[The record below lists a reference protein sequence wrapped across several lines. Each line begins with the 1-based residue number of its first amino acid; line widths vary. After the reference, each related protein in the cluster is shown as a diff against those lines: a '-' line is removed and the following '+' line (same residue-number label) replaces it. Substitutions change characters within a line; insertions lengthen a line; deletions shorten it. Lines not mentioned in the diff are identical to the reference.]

1 MSTTAK
7 VIVGIV
13 IAVAVLA
20 LLYLML
26 WSPQLGPTTPTG

>member
-13 IAVAVLA
+13 IAVAVLTV
-20 LLYLML
+20 LFLML
-26 WSPQLGPTTPTG
+26 WNPQLGPTTPTG